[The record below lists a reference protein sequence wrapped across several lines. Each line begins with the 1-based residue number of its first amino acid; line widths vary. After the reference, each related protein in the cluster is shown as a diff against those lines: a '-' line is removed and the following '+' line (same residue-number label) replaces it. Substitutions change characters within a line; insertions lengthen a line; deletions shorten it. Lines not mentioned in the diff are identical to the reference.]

1 MPYVSLSYERI
12 PPPNINHRK
21 PKIILMIHMHR
32 IRRACR
38 TRRTRYPRANAHMH
52 NMQIALGRPIIQIFK
67 PSADGSSQRPLHG
80 AVALGA
86 AVGHVLG
93 ARWGVATAAPG
104 G

>member
-1 MPYVSLSYERI
+1 
-12 PPPNINHRK
+12 
-21 PKIILMIHMHR
+21 
-32 IRRACR
+32 
-38 TRRTRYPRANAHMH
+38 MH